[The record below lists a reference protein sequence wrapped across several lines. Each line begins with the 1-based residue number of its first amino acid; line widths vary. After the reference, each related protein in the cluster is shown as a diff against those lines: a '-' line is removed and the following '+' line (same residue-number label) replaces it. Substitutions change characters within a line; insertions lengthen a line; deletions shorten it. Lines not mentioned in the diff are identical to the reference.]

1 MRLDPHRALLV
12 SSLLPF
18 PLAVNKKGRDLSY
31 DRAHGCRLCRRS
43 DLFFLFL
50 TACSH
55 GSWLFISP
63 ASFNRRRGWY
73 EDENRSILSV
83 SRLQE
88 LEDIALGQIKK
99 TSQEHPAQV
108 PERKGNTSGDYQ
120 ENLSR
125 EYVQGFQLPGLLL
138 FFCWKLGPLVILV
151 SSLLSSRPFQESIRL

>member
-1 MRLDPHRALLV
+1 MHE
-12 SSLLPF
+12 SSLFISKPTGTFLFCKPG
-18 PLAVNKKGRDLSY
+18 LEMERRREDERRLNKGWCKNKKGRDLSY

-55 GSWLFISP
+55 GLCLPGLCPFSLFL
-63 ASFNRRRGWY
+63 AR
-73 EDENRSILSV
+73 
-83 SRLQE
+83 
-88 LEDIALGQIKK
+88 QIPK
-99 TSQEHPAQV
+99 TSQLN
-108 PERKGNTSGDYQ
+108 GNQ